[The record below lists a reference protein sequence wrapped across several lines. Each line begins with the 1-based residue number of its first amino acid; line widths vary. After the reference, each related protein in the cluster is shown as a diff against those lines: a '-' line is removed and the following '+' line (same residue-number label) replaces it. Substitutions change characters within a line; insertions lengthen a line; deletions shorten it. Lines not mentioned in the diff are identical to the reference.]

1 MQHLK
6 KFILTFG
13 LCIHAFLLLPAQL
26 SFIPFNEID
35 RIAFSAPSFLG
46 QEMGNLI
53 HYCNNTMNNEIDKV
67 RFYFVWSAL
76 NIRYDLEE
84 LKLTTR
90 EACKQESPHVFKN
103 RRALCCGFANL
114 FTDLCKSSGIAAQ
127 TIIGYVKSKEGIA
140 DDNEFHAWNA
150 IKIDEKW
157 YLFDL
162 TWAANYFHTAQALD
176 AHFDNY
182 FLQSPQIFGERHLP
196 FDPVWQLTEEA
207 QSRNAF
213 FTLPTEGVVYES
225 KPNKEYLNI
234 IENDLK
240 LNENEQL
247 LRSYQRAIEFMPEE
261 KRLYDVL
268 NYYKSEKA
276 GLYFNQAAEMLEKF
290 KKINDKEVSQ
300 WSITDVQKLT
310 VQARQAKCLF
320 QEALYIYDNMSASRD
335 CKVIN
340 IKKENIGAILFNIKA
355 TDKLIQFLNTVETEL
370 KNIQPTPVAK
380 VKKKY

>member
-6 KFILTFG
+6 KFVLTFG
-13 LCIHAFLLLPAQL
+13 LCIHAFFLLNAQL

-35 RIAFSAPSFLG
+35 RIAFNAPSFSG
-46 QEMGNLI
+46 QEIGNLI
-53 HYCNNTMNNEIDKV
+53 HYCDNTMSNEIDKV

-76 NIRYDLEE
+76 NVRYDLDE

-90 EACKQESPHVFKN
+90 EADKQESPNVFKN
-103 RRALCCGFANL
+103 RRALCRGFANL

-176 AHFDNY
+176 AQFDNY
-182 FLQSPQIFGERHLP
+182 FLQSPLIFGERHLP

-213 FTLPTEGVVYES
+213 FTLPTEGVVYDGI
-225 KPNKEYLNI
+225 PNKEYLNI

-247 LRSYQRAIEFMPEE
+247 LRSYQ
-261 KRLYDVL
+261 
-268 NYYKSEKA
+268 
-276 GLYFNQAAEMLEKF
+276 AAEMLEKF
-290 KKINDKEVSQ
+290 KKINDKEVSK

-320 QEALYIYDNMSASRD
+320 QEALYIYDNMSASQD

-340 IKKENIGAILFNIKA
+340 IKKENIDAILFNIKA

-380 VKKKY
+380 VKKKH